1 MKKLLAMTVV
11 ALLSVTST
19 AFGAGI
25 FPLRDIDGN
34 NHVYYFGTVEVGDAK
49 TLAAVLDENPDVRT
63 VIMVSSGGIASEA
76 QKIGQVLSDFA
87 VTAHVPEGYYCL
99 SACATA
105 FLGAAEYD
113 IDGALGFHNAWSP
126 RANRNLDH
134 NDYLGQ
140 GQALGVADSYYYLA
154 NGFSMELPFL
164 VSHLTS
170 PNKFLTFFDESQLE
184 FFLAR
189 TEEDKIDNYLTFKVD
204 LDEAWIDRHI
214 LVPRQIFA
222 FLGG

>member
-1 MKKLLAMTVV
+1 MKKLALMTLV

-34 NHVYYFGTVEVGDAK
+34 NHVYYFGNVEWGDADK
-49 TLAAVLDENPDVRT
+49 LAVVLDENPDAKT

-76 QKIGQVLSDFA
+76 SRIGQVLSDFEM
-87 VTAHVPEGYYCL
+87 TAHVPEGYYCL

-113 IDGALGFHNAWSP
+113 IDGALGFHNAWAP
-126 RANRNLDH
+126 YPNRNLDH

-170 PNKFLTFFDESQLE
+170 PNEFLTFFDESQLE